1 MHARRLF
8 GTGLAAFLALGWLS
22 PAGAANREHLQ
33 MMADI
38 RMLQEH
44 AQQLQ
49 QMLVTLNDTLKLL
62 NARIDDQ
69 NEGSRKAFADQKLQV
84 GTVTSDLRILREK
97 LDDTNVRLSTLS
109 QEIEALRSAMPT
121 AMPAPMVPATGPSE
135 EGAGAPTG
143 VPPAASTAATQAPAP
158 QPAAPPP
165 PAATGMSPQRLFE
178 TAYADY
184 AAGQWGLAIQGFE
197 AFIKTFPRSEQAD
210 EAQLYVGEAHQ
221 LDGKFDQAVA
231 AYDRVI
237 ADYPSGDQVSL
248 AYYKRGLALMR
259 LNQPDRARESWET
272 VVKRFPDSDAAVL
285 ARQGLERLARSR
297 R

>member
-1 MHARRLF
+1 MRARPLT
-8 GTGLAAFLALGWLS
+8 GIGLAALLTLGWLS

-49 QMLVTLNDTLKLL
+49 QMLVVLNDTLKQL

-69 NEGSRKAFADQKLQV
+69 NETSRKAFADQKLQI
-84 GTVTSDLRILREK
+84 GTVTGDLRILREK

-109 QEIEALRSAMPT
+109 QEVDALRAAMPT
-121 AMPAPMVPATGPSE
+121 AMPAPMTPATGTAEEATGTPPTTPS
-135 EGAGAPTG
+135 AGSSPVG
-143 VPPAASTAATQAPAP
+143 QSLAP
-158 QPAAPPP
+158 QPAVPPP
-165 PAATGMSPQRLFE
+165 PASTGMSPQRLFE

-210 EAQLYVGEAHQ
+210 EAQLYVGEAYQ

-237 ADYPSGDQVSL
+237 ADYPAGDQVSL

-259 LNQPDRARESWET
+259 LNQVDRARESWET